1 MNKLFKWIATC
12 FLCLFCC
19 SLAACGTA
27 TAEARGGMGVGLG
40 AAATDS
46 IVAPS
51 LNRKIVYTVNLSL
64 NAADVRAVKTALTA
78 KSDALGGYIERTD
91 EDYAGGSCSYALITY
106 RIPTEKLDEFVA
118 SVEERGGI
126 TGKTVYTADITNSY
140 VDATAR
146 KEALLGE
153 RLMLQTLLN
162 DSSITAS
169 DKVNIISKIGEVEL
183 ELQIIEQTIGQYD
196 SMVNYSTV
204 CVEIFE
210 PVGFWEIFLP
220 ILGGVVGA
228 AGIFSAIFF
237 PIRAAKK
244 RKKKALEEK

>member
-1 MNKLFKWIATC
+1 MKKILKWITAGFLSLLC
-12 FLCLFCC
+12 FA
-19 SLAACGTA
+19 LASCGA
-27 TAEARGGMGVGLG
+27 STAEARGGVGISLG
-40 AAATDS
+40 TGATDS
-46 IVAPS
+46 TVETS
-51 LNRKIVYTVNLSL
+51 VNRKIVYTVTLTL
-64 NAADVRAVKTALTA
+64 NASNVGGVKTELNA
-78 KSDALGGYIERTD
+78 KSSELGGYIERTD
-91 EDYAGGSCSYALITY
+91 EDYSGGKCSYALITY
-106 RIPTEKLDEFVA
+106 RIPTEKLDEFVLD
-118 SVEERGGI
+118 VEEQGGV

-146 KEALLGE
+146 KEALQGE

-196 SMVNYSTV
+196 AMVNYSTV

-220 ILGGVVGA
+220 VSLGVVGA
-228 AGIFSAIFF
+228 AGIFCAIFF
-237 PIRAAKK
+237 PVRAAKK
-244 RKKKALEEK
+244 RKKKAAGEK

>member
-1 MNKLFKWIATC
+1 MKKILKWIATC
-12 FLCLFCC
+12 FL
-19 SLAACGTA
+19 SLLCFALTACGVA
-27 TAEARGGMGVGLG
+27 TTDARGGVGISLG
-40 AAATDS
+40 GSTDPV
-46 IVAPS
+46 VANS
-51 LNRKIVYTVNLSL
+51 LNRKIVYPVNLSL
-64 NAADVRAVKTALTA
+64 NAAKFNSVTTALNA
-78 KSDALGGYIERTD
+78 KSAELGGYIERTD
-91 EDYAGGSCSYALITY
+91 EDYDGGTCIYALVTY
-106 RIPTEKLDEFVA
+106 RIPTEKLDEFV
-118 SVEERGGI
+118 SCVEGNGGV

-162 DSSITAS
+162 DTTLTAG
-169 DKVNIISKIGEVEL
+169 DKVSIISKIGEVEL

-196 SMVNYSTV
+196 AMVNYSTV
-204 CVEIFE
+204 CVEIMQ

-220 ILGGVVGA
+220 ISLSVVGA

-244 RKKKALEEK
+244 RKRKAVTEN